1 MNSTTTENGDK
12 IRPYL
17 DLLELKQN
25 DVGFKNFENNKI
37 LPNRFKHPY

>member
-1 MNSTTTENGDK
+1 MNSTTTENGYK

-37 LPNRFKHPY
+37 LPNKTCY